1 MIETNRLL
9 ITKLNI
15 NMAYDIHVN
24 SLDEDTKKYIPDEV
38 FESVDVAKDAIEYL
52 ISRYDSKSGPFVYP
66 IIIKDTNE
74 NIGYVELVKMD
85 NDEYEIGYH
94 IAKRYTNN
102 GYAKEALKAFLP
114 YISNKLNINKI
125 VGICLSENIAS
136 KKVLLDSGFLKM
148 YEGIGLYQGQT
159 KTIFKSIWSK

>member
-24 SLDEDTKKYIPDEV
+24 SLDEDTKKYVPDEV

-85 NDEYEIGYH
+85 NDEYEIH
-94 IAKRYTNN
+94 IPNYKTKLALSYEPEHPGTRVRVDNN
-102 GYAKEALKAFLP
+102 LVDDDED
-114 YISNKLNINKI
+114 
-125 VGICLSENIAS
+125 E
-136 KKVLLDSGFLKM
+136 
-148 YEGIGLYQGQT
+148 
-159 KTIFKSIWSK
+159 